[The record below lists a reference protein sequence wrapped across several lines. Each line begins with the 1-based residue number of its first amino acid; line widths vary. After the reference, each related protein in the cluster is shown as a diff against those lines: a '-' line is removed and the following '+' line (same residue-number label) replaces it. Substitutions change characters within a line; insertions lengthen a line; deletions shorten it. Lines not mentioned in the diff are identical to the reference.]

1 MMQEL
6 NKHINNIT
14 LVKNNIIKFASFL
27 DSTQYTKFYIYID
40 EQYVSYITSF
50 KSIFTPKKE
59 IKEDMSYF
67 ADVRSLSKYNED
79 IISGWLIE
87 DFFIF
92 IFKLDIF
99 KKHHFSFR
107 LDNHDADRVI
117 KKERTYINSQPD
129 FTITNKATTFK
140 VEVQSLLIN
149 YDKFHIKENKANKLL
164 YNNSFLLCF
173 LLKEENIIFF
183 YPSNI
188 KKYGRLTKIK
198 AFGGKKGYE
207 YIIAQLPK
215 NKFISKNN
223 FLKKLVIVLYWFFYN
238 IKLENDFDKFCQ
250 NSIHNYK
257 TIDSLLDYLKKE
269 NNK

>member
-1 MMQEL
+1 MQEL

-14 LVKNNIIKFASFL
+14 LVKNDIIKFACFL
-27 DSTQYTKFYIYID
+27 DSNQYNKFHTYLEEKYS
-40 EQYVSYITSF
+40 SYISSF
-50 KSIFTPKKE
+50 KSIFEPNKE
-59 IKEDMSYF
+59 IKEDMIYF
-67 ADVRSLSKYNED
+67 TDIRSLSKYNED

-92 IFKLDIF
+92 IFKLEIF
-99 KKHHFSFR
+99 KTHHFSVT

-129 FTITNKATTFK
+129 FTITNKGTTFK
-140 VEVQSLLIN
+140 VEVQSLLID
-149 YDKFHIKENKANKLL
+149 YHKFHIKENKANKLL

-173 LLKEENIIFF
+173 LLKEENIVFF
-183 YPSNI
+183 YPNNI
-188 KKYGRLTKIK
+188 KKYGKLTSIK

-207 YIIAQLPK
+207 YIIAKLPK
-215 NKFISKNN
+215 NKFINKNN
-223 FLKKLVIVLYWFFYN
+223 FLKKLVIIFYWFFYN
-238 IKLENDFDKFCQ
+238 VKLKNNFNQFCQ

-269 NNK
+269 NT